1 VQTTPRRRPRPS
13 TARETRTYGRK
24 RLRSTS
30 WVAHRRVCRQ
40 HVGVFSWQLD
50 EDRHLRLLEEVDAAP
65 LYQTI
70 VENRE
75 SLSVWMPWA
84 AGDTYESALTFIRSS
99 RQQFAANLGFQAAIV
114 ERDVIVGVIGFSR
127 VDWQHRQASIG
138 YWIARGSQGRGTI
151 TLAARAL
158 LDHAFAVW
166 QLNRVEIRAGTQ
178 NLRSRRVAERLGLTQ
193 EGVLREAE
201 RVGDRYVDHVV
212 YAMLARDWPAARPTS

>member
-1 VQTTPRRRPRPS
+1 
-13 TARETRTYGRK
+13 
-24 RLRSTS
+24 
-30 WVAHRRVCRQ
+30 
-40 HVGVFSWQLD
+40 VFSWQLD
-50 EDRHLRLLEEVDAAP
+50 EDRHLRLLEELDAAP
-65 LYQTI
+65 LYQII
-70 VENRE
+70 VEDRE
-75 SLSVWMPWA
+75 PPSVWMPWA
-84 AGDTYESALTFIRSS
+84 AGQSYESALAFIRSS
-99 RQQFAANLGFQAAIV
+99 RQQFAVNLGFQAGIV

-127 VDWQHRQASIG
+127 VDWEHRQASIG
-138 YWIARGSQGRGTI
+138 YWIARRSQGRGTI

-178 NLRSRRVAERLGLTQ
+178 NLRSRRVAERLGLTR

>member
-1 VQTTPRRRPRPS
+1 M
-13 TARETRTYGRK
+13 
-24 RLRSTS
+24 
-30 WVAHRRVCRQ
+30 
-40 HVGVFSWQLD
+40 GVFTWQLD
-50 EDRHLRLLEEVDAAP
+50 EDRHLRLLEEVDATP
-65 LYQTI
+65 LYQII
-70 VENRE
+70 VGDRE

-84 AGDTYESALTFIRSS
+84 AGQTFEGALAFIRSS

-127 VDWQHRQASIG
+127 VDWENRQASIG

-158 LDHAFAVW
+158 LDHAFVVW

-178 NLRSRRVAERLGLTQ
+178 NLPSRRVAERLGLTQ
-193 EGVLREAE
+193 EGVRRDAE